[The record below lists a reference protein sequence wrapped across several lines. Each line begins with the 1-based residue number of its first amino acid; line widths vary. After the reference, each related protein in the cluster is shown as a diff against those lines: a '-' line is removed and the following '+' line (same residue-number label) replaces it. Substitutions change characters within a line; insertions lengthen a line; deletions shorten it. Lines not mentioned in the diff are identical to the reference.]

1 MKSSACSLPSFASSV
16 IFQAPVQ
23 ERHMKAGEGPGGA
36 PMSIVVKEE
45 QIIFAVIIMLPVE
58 GIVFPH
64 FSGAVP

>member
-1 MKSSACSLPSFASSV
+1 
-16 IFQAPVQ
+16 
-23 ERHMKAGEGPGGA
+23 MKAGEGPGGA